1 MRKLCLMCVV
11 SIVILSSCGREREKI
26 AQSKTES
33 KIVFRDEVRL
43 KTTPVKNQG
52 SSSLCWV
59 YAMLATIE
67 TEHLMLGD
75 SVNLS
80 ADYIARCFISEQAAR
95 RLLSNNESNTTT
107 RGMAGMA
114 IDLLETNGLH
124 HYDAYHLK
132 QTVDYGVLC
141 RKIDCITTAPARNN
155 FNQRMDAV
163 NELLDK
169 SIGFLP
175 RKVFFRSA
183 IYTPYEFAR
192 SVCRKNEYLGLTSF
206 THHPFGE
213 RFALELPDNYFHNI
227 FLNIPLDS
235 MMMIV
240 ENSLRAGHPVCWE
253 GDVSEPGFS
262 FAKGIAILPTGTK
275 CNQTTRQK
283 AFENKSTT
291 DDHCMSIIGL
301 ARDTNGTKYFICKN
315 SWGESNPY
323 GGFMYLSHDYVKLK
337 TIALYVQSNQMGFR
351 K

>member
-1 MRKLCLMCVV
+1 MRKLCLVCVV
-11 SIVILSSCGREREKI
+11 SIVILSSCGRKRDKM
-26 AQSKTES
+26 AQSKT
-33 KIVFRDEVRL
+33 VFRDEVRL

-80 ADYIARCFISEQAAR
+80 ADYIARSFISEQAAR

-141 RKIDCITTAPARNN
+141 RKIDGITTAPARNN

-163 NELLDK
+163 NELLDR

-192 SVCRKNEYLGLTSF
+192 SVCRTNEYLGLT
-206 THHPFGE
+206 
-213 RFALELPDNYFHNI
+213 
-227 FLNIPLDS
+227 IPLDS

-301 ARDTNGTKYFICKN
+301 ARDANGTKYFICKN

-337 TIALYVQSNQMGFR
+337 TIAFYVQSNQIGFR
-351 K
+351 M